1 MGQFTFIYVEV
12 TDVAKPSQGRFDGVY
27 GMRQF
32 TAEEL
37 FALADQ
43 HEARIVDPFNTD
55 DPKWL
60 QRRADRI
67 RRVAIAKQNALEL
80 KTRERLSRWSPDAA
94 QDYDAEG
101 PGAAG

>member
-1 MGQFTFIYVEV
+1 M
-12 TDVAKPSQGRFDGVY
+12 AKPSQGRFDSVY

-43 HEARIVDPFNTD
+43 YQARITDPGNLD

-67 RRVAIAKQNALEL
+67 RRVATAKQAALDL
-80 KTRERLSRWSPDAA
+80 KGSERRPS
-94 QDYDAEG
+94 
-101 PGAAG
+101 